1 MWSVTLSTAAWV
13 PKVLLT
19 PSMRICA
26 VARGSSHGVS
36 ASGFDWVII
45 VAAARRSEI
54 CRGSA
59 VPPLRGIAGPLDPA
73 RPHHAALPH
82 ELTIQVNLRPHRGAG
97 GNVGCLHHR
106 ECEVALAGR
115 RPGRG
120 GNTPR
125 LLLARPCG
133 VEKRIV
139 GRFRAFDV
147 EPHQPTARPACLLSE
162 RRPATGEVRLV

>member
-45 VAAARRSEI
+45 MAAARLSEI
-54 CRGSA
+54 RRRRG
-59 VPPLRGIAGPLDPA
+59 VPPLRGIEGPLDHA

-82 ELTIQVNLRPHRGAG
+82 QHTIHVNLRPHRRAG

-115 RPGRG
+115 RPGSG
-120 GNTPR
+120 GKTPR

-139 GRFRAFDV
+139 GWFRAFDV
-147 EPHQPTARPACLLSE
+147 EPLQPTARPACLLRE
-162 RRPATGEVRLV
+162 